1 MLSNKTLRNI
11 PEYSR
16 AYKTNLPFNHI
27 VMDDFF
33 RDDTI
38 EKLLDE
44 VEFIASNPSELWRF
58 VGGGDDYDK
67 HDDQINKKQILLAV
81 LQVVL
86 PQVLP
91 QVLFQLVVLVGVLIV

>member
-16 AYKTNLPFNHI
+16 AYRTNLPFNHI

-44 VEFIASNPSELWRF
+44 V
-58 VGGGDDYDK
+58 
-67 HDDQINKKQILLAV
+67 
-81 LQVVL
+81 
-86 PQVLP
+86 
-91 QVLFQLVVLVGVLIV
+91 

>member
-16 AYKTNLPFNHI
+16 AYKTNLPFYHI

-44 VEFIASNPSELWRF
+44 VEFIEFIENIVNDKLTSAQKKWAMDEMKDIEKVLKK
-58 VGGGDDYDK
+58 GGNYF
-67 HDDQINKKQILLAV
+67 I
-81 LQVVL
+81 
-86 PQVLP
+86 
-91 QVLFQLVVLVGVLIV
+91 